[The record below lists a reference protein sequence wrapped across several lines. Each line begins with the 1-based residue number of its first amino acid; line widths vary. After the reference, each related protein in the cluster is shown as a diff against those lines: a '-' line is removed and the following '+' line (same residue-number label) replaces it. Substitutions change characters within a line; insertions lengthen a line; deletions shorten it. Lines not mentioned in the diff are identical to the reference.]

1 MAIHLGNADHIGIAG
16 SSNPVPERESSASAA
31 HIQLHLWEHRS
42 LFLGAIP
49 DAVEVT
55 PACSWLLVG
64 LESPFDI
71 AINDGQ
77 RISTR
82 MALVPPGVEVCYFP
96 EGGLQACCF
105 LDVLC
110 RDYRALSLRMQ
121 PVTDGLYC
129 DAGTFADEVVESFR
143 RLYHQPIDPAEFYD
157 GFVDV
162 LGLPSP
168 MPEGRI
174 QQAVAG
180 VVSSVRL
187 TAAANL
193 TNGHYASE
201 AGMADEV
208 LIDNAKHPICQEYL
222 KSVPSASKEYEEA
235 SDLLISDEHTLASLH
250 PSADELDR
258 LSKRVSIRDC
268 AACPV
273 MKTAFISLI

>member
-96 EGGLQACCF
+96 EGGLQ
-105 LDVLC
+105 
-110 RDYRALSLRMQ
+110 R
-121 PVTDGLYC
+121 
-129 DAGTFADEVVESFR
+129 
-143 RLYHQPIDPAEFYD
+143 
-157 GFVDV
+157 
-162 LGLPSP
+162 
-168 MPEGRI
+168 
-174 QQAVAG
+174 
-180 VVSSVRL
+180 VVSWMFCV
-187 TAAANL
+187 AIIVHY
-193 TNGHYASE
+193 HYACSQSRT
-201 AGMADEV
+201 ACTVMQA
-208 LIDNAKHPICQEYL
+208 
-222 KSVPSASKEYEEA
+222 
-235 SDLLISDEHTLASLH
+235 LL
-250 PSADELDR
+250 P
-258 LSKRVSIRDC
+258 
-268 AACPV
+268 
-273 MKTAFISLI
+273 MKW